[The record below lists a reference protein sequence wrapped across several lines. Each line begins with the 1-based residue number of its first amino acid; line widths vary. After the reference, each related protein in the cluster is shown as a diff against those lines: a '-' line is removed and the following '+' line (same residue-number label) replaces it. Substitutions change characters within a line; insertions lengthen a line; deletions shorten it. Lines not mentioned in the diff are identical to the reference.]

1 MTSTSS
7 RTKDRRDD
15 ANQIRVRGARANNL
29 NSVNLDVPY
38 RKLTLFCGPSGSGKS
53 ALALKVLYAEGRRR
67 YVECFAP
74 SIRALLEKFDKP
86 EVDSIEGL
94 PPAVGVASRQG
105 KISPRATVGTA
116 TEIFNYFRLLFSA
129 VGKQYCL
136 SCGREIRSY
145 SVDTVWD
152 ALSRQNDGVEAL
164 ICFAPDL
171 RSYEGRSV
179 VDIEDELRKRSFR
192 RVVVDGEIFKLDDP
206 EGIPPAKF
214 QMAKMLQN
222 AAAHA
227 DDESTTTLEEYG
239 LRQE

>member
-1 MTSTSS
+1 MNLTI
-7 RTKDRRDD
+7 
-15 ANQIRVRGARANNL
+15 QGARANNL

-136 SCGREIRSY
+136 KSISSCFHIS
-145 SVDTVWD
+145 SSC
-152 ALSRQNDGVEAL
+152 L
-164 ICFAPDL
+164 L
-171 RSYEGRSV
+171 R
-179 VDIEDELRKRSFR
+179 
-192 RVVVDGEIFKLDDP
+192 
-206 EGIPPAKF
+206 
-214 QMAKMLQN
+214 
-222 AAAHA
+222 
-227 DDESTTTLEEYG
+227 
-239 LRQE
+239 